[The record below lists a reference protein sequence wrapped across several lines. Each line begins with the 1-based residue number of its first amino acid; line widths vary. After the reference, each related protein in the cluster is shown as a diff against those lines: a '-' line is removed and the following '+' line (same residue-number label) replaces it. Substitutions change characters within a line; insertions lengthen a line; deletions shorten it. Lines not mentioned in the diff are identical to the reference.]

1 MRTVGNQRHVEA
13 PAGQQTISFT
23 REFEAPVEAVFA
35 AHTDPAAVARWIGPR
50 GTELT
55 MREFDARTGGRWSYV
70 VSSSNG
76 ASWAFFGSFHEV
88 TPSRRIVQTF
98 EFEGDA
104 GHPSMELLS
113 FVDLGN
119 GRSRIDGLSVFLSV
133 EDRDAMVDD
142 MDAGRDEDFERLDEY
157 LAG

>member
-1 MRTVGNQRHVEA
+1 MGNQRNVEA
-13 PAGQQTISFT
+13 PAGRQTISFT

-35 AHTDPAAVARWIGPR
+35 AHTDAAAVARWLGPR

-70 VSSSNG
+70 VSATNG
-76 ASWAFFGSFHEV
+76 GSWAFFGSFHEV

-98 EFEGDA
+98 EYEGEA
-104 GHPSMELLS
+104 GHPSMEVLT
-113 FVDLGN
+113 FVDLGD

-133 EDRDAMVDD
+133 EDRDAMVGD
-142 MDAGRDEDFERLDEY
+142 MDGGRDENFQRLDEY

>member
-13 PAGQQTISFT
+13 PAGSQTISFT

-35 AHTDPAAVARWIGPR
+35 AHTEPAAVARWIGPR
-50 GTELT
+50 GTTLT

-70 VSSSNG
+70 VSAANG
-76 ASWAFFGSFHEV
+76 ESWAFFGCFHEV

-104 GHPSMELLS
+104 EHPSMEVLT
-113 FVDLGN
+113 FIDLGN
-119 GRSRIDGLSVFLSV
+119 GRSRIDGRSVFLSV
-133 EDRDAMVDD
+133 EERDAMLKD
-142 MDAGRDEDFERLDEY
+142 MDAGRDEDFDRLDEY